1 MLGIGEPPSF
11 DLNNDSAPDSPTA
24 STAQNTA
31 NNARRPSNTS
41 TGSSRSASFSLPNKA
56 YPVHPGQPSSPTNVI
71 QEPVGATYAN
81 TAGNRQGSVSGSSV
95 FADSDEEG
103 MDEEQRAH
111 KRDFEKKRAKHYG
124 QEAALALKKAR
135 EMEEDEEE
143 DEGTPVPPVPNGK

>member
-1 MLGIGEPPSF
+1 M
-11 DLNNDSAPDSPTA
+11 
-24 STAQNTA
+24 
-31 NNARRPSNTS
+31 
-41 TGSSRSASFSLPNKA
+41 
-56 YPVHPGQPSSPTNVI
+56 I

-135 EMEEDEEE
+135 EMEDEDE
-143 DEGTPVPPVPNGK
+143 DDGTPVPNGK